1 MFLAFKKKWNQ
12 VDKKEKK
19 RKENVIPFFFE
30 GSDNFSNF
38 LLVRGGS
45 TFWIFYD
52 VCMNTLYKG
61 TCFCRCV
68 WKNFL
73 LSKMLVEGKKG
84 LESTNIGIFETSD
97 QIFVRPASTYYRHGH
112 LCHRH
117 FSDESSHLTV
127 LTTAGHFLSSQQGH
141 GMKRGTTLLVL
152 TTDLNLFVNQP
163 WSWFAFQTES
173 FFL

>member
-73 LSKMLVEGKKG
+73 LSKMLEKRKG
-84 LESTNIGIFETSD
+84 WK
-97 QIFVRPASTYYRHGH
+97 
-112 LCHRH
+112 
-117 FSDESSHLTV
+117 V
-127 LTTAGHFLSSQQGH
+127 LTLAFLRQAIKSSCAPLLRIIGMDICVIVISPMKVAIWLSSL
-141 GMKRGTTLLVL
+141 LLVISCQVSKVMEWKEAL
-152 TTDLNLFVNQP
+152 RFWCWLRF
-163 WSWFAFQTES
+163 
-173 FFL
+173 